1 MFTNEYVVQSVI
13 YTLTLGGFLFSF
25 FNKKSILFKNEKD
38 YILIEKKN
46 KNIKTPVKKTPGSTG
61 YDICP
66 YDGGNILPLSRKLI
80 STGIKI
86 KIPDNYYGRIVS
98 LSLIKGIEVS
108 SSIIDSD
115 CCEEIK
121 FLLYNH
127 TNNIFNYT
135 KDDKIAQLIFTKF
148 NNFVFK
154 DSILT
159 PPFRNEGY
167 FDYTNNI
174 NNNYNEQIYYSTNIW
189 NSKEKENNK
198 YEDNEIKET
207 ENNKYEDNEIKETEN
222 NKYEDNEIKETIK
235 KAIEEAIEQAIL
247 YEKETKEEETSEE
260 ETSEEETKEEE
271 TSEEETSEE
280 ETSEE
285 EEEEISEETKEEETS
300 EEVSS
305 DGWNVFNSITK

>member
-1 MFTNEYVVQSVI
+1 M
-13 YTLTLGGFLFSF
+13 
-25 FNKKSILFKNEKD
+25 
-38 YILIEKKN
+38 
-46 KNIKTPVKKTPGSTG
+46 
-61 YDICP
+61 
-66 YDGGNILPLSRKLI
+66 
-80 STGIKI
+80 
-86 KIPDNYYGRIVS
+86 
-98 LSLIKGIEVS
+98 
-108 SSIIDSD
+108 
-115 CCEEIK
+115 
-121 FLLYNH
+121 LYNH

-207 ENNKYEDNEIKETEN
+207 ENNKYEDNEIKET
-222 NKYEDNEIKETIK
+222 IK

-285 EEEEISEETKEEETS
+285 EEEEISEE
-300 EEVSS
+300 VSS